1 MIKHVAESKK
11 DTFIIGTEVD
21 LVTRLRRE
29 NPDKNI
35 IPALEDAI
43 CENMKLHT
51 LEKVKN
57 SILNQEFEV
66 KVPLEIAERAKIAI
80 DKMLEIS

>member
-1 MIKHVAESKK
+1 MK
-11 DTFIIGTEVD
+11 
-21 LVTRLRRE
+21 
-29 NPDKNI
+29 
-35 IPALEDAI
+35 DAI

-57 SILNQEFEV
+57 SLINQEFEV
-66 KVPLEIAERAKIAI
+66 KVPLKIAERAKIAI